1 MEPLVVGV
9 GGSLREGSSSLVAA
23 QVVLAAA
30 EEAGAR
36 TRLLDLAELDLPFYR
51 PGPPPHHEGVSRL
64 VDAVGAADGLVWS
77 APMYHGTVS
86 GSFKNALDWLELLS
100 DAEPKYLTGKVVA
113 LVSAAG
119 GGQALQA
126 VNNLEY
132 VVRSLRGWTLPLVA
146 PLNRAWRTV
155 GDGTSVDPAVA
166 RQLHAVGTELV
177 AALRST
183 AAGRV
188 PAKAGS

>member
-1 MEPLVVGV
+1 MGPLVVGL

-23 QVVLAAA
+23 RLALAAA
-30 EEAGAR
+30 AEAGAR
-36 TRLLDLAELDLPFYR
+36 TRVLDVAELDLPFYR
-51 PGPPPHHEGVSRL
+51 PGPGPDHEGVARL
-64 VDAVGAADGLVWS
+64 VESVGEADGLVWS

-86 GSFKNALDWLELLS
+86 GSFKNALDWLELLA
-100 DAEPKYLTGKVVA
+100 DTEPKYLTGKVVA
-113 LVSAAG
+113 LVAAAG

-146 PLNRAWRTV
+146 PLNSAWRTV
-155 GDGTSVDPAVA
+155 GDGSAVEPAVA
-166 RQLHAVGTELV
+166 RQLHLLGTELV
-177 AALRST
+177 AALRGT

-188 PAKAGS
+188 AVLAGS